1 MLAILYEAPWL
12 RMGVFASLVLAFQET
27 LFADV
32 RWQGAGAD
40 LILLLAVAAGVAA
53 GPVRGA
59 RVGFLL
65 GIAFDL
71 LVTTPFGLSALC
83 YGLCAFLAGLI
94 EPHVFAAKRGI
105 TPAVVAFAGALG
117 TLLYASLADVFGV
130 RNALTVSVFRIVLVV
145 AIVNLLLGVPFVRV
159 ARWALLSGG
168 RLRF

>member
-1 MLAILYEAPWL
+1 MLGILYEAPWV

-40 LILLLAVAAGVAA
+40 LILLLAIAAGIAA

-59 RVGFLL
+59 RVGFVL

-94 EPHVFAAKRGI
+94 EPHVFQAKRFI
-105 TPAVVAFAGALG
+105 TPVTVAVAGGLG

-130 RNALTVSVFRIVLVV
+130 RSALTVNVFRIVIAVALANLV
-145 AIVNLLLGVPFVRV
+145 LGVPFVRV
-159 ARWALLSGG
+159 ARWAMLSGG
-168 RLRF
+168 RGRF